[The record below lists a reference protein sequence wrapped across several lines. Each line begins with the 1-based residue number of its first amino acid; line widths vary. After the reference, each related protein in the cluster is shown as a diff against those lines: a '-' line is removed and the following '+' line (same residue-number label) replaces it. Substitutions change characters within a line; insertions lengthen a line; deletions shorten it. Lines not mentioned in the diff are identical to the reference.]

1 MKKRCATAAV
11 LLSLLFMT
19 ILPVSSIAADRNEL
33 VSPQDNGY
41 YTWEITD
48 SELLYTTTLD
58 AEYTYYATSEPATA
72 GGREAMS
79 ATYSEKATASADLEV
94 TIKEAVV
101 SVGLTYETSYS
112 ISGTRISRTLQDGER
127 VSLFTVT
134 RYAVY
139 RVKQEHGYKLHSD
152 FYTDGTVKYALVYVP
167 QSIPGLHLCYHY
179 GTTPQC
185 THTPE

>member
-58 AEYTYYATSEPATA
+58 A
-72 GGREAMS
+72 
-79 ATYSEKATASADLEV
+79 AS
-94 TIKEAVV
+94 
-101 SVGLTYETSYS
+101 
-112 ISGTRISRTLQDGER
+112 
-127 VSLFTVT
+127 
-134 RYAVY
+134 
-139 RVKQEHGYKLHSD
+139 
-152 FYTDGTVKYALVYVP
+152 
-167 QSIPGLHLCYHY
+167 
-179 GTTPQC
+179 
-185 THTPE
+185 